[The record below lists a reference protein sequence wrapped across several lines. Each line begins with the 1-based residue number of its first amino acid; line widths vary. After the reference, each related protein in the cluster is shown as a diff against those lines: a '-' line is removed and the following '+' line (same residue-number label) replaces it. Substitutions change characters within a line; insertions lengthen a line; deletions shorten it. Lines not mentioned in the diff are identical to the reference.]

1 MAICSVNITRRSSF
15 CYFYYGSRYAC
26 GILNTFRSFPSIS
39 VQYSFLLLLVMAP
52 TQVYKADTLFDA
64 RCALQS
70 TLHSHNHQGS
80 QQVDIEYN
88 AVWSL
93 DWSWLMLLGLVD
105 RVQGF
110 EKLGL
115 ETKGLGVVDLECIS
129 CS

>member
-1 MAICSVNITRRSSF
+1 MKSNCMVS
-15 CYFYYGSRYAC
+15 
-26 GILNTFRSFPSIS
+26 
-39 VQYSFLLLLVMAP
+39 
-52 TQVYKADTLFDA
+52 KADTIFDA

-70 TLHSHNHQGS
+70 TLHSHKNQGS
-80 QQVDIEYN
+80 EVDIEYN

-110 EKLGL
+110 EKLVL